1 MELYA
6 EKKNPSLERWST
18 PTLSNGHM
26 MDPTS
31 KLRNQPQP
39 LDDPTWPIFASLAN
53 SQNRKTNNYFFL

>member
-31 KLRNQPQP
+31 KHKETNHSRWMIQPGPYLPAWQI
-39 LDDPTWPIFASLAN
+39 LKIAK
-53 SQNRKTNNYFFL
+53 QNNYYN